1 MCQYLQG
8 SLENIGEDF
17 QAVPCSARKVCD
29 EEMLQSKCM
38 ELKLNG
44 TKATLQE
51 FTMLMPGFDYNY
63 NFNAYIPFGGKTD
76 TLVLWAIM
84 YSFSFPTATS
94 FLNGNDISLLRIFL
108 ARKPS

>member
-44 TKATLQE
+44 TKATLHE

-63 NFNAYIPFGGKTD
+63 NFNACIFWGEDRYLSVMGYN
-76 TLVLWAIM
+76 V
-84 YSFSFPTATS
+84 S
-94 FLNGNDISLLRIFL
+94 IFL
-108 ARKPS
+108 PDSHQFS